1 MFLLPP
7 EWWFNFVYVSIREAS
22 SSWKNKNIFSPG
34 KTCAAAIDSMMFF
47 TTLILFHRF
56 ANIYFRWIYPIFCIV
71 WFFSSFL
78 HFFFAAVS
86 FLWVIFHTLIF
97 NHGRKKSHNNHFKCV
112 EIHSF
117 RPSTFQNLA
126 WCFWHSNIFQ
136 YRNNMIF
143 IEIEHFLWYYLV
155 WCGKIDIFMLPLTSL
170 CGTGEE
176 NARMVCRWREW
187 SDFFLLTKYKYLKT
201 SPSQRSTLEQN
212 AYPS

>member
-1 MFLLPP
+1 MFQS
-7 EWWFNFVYVSIREAS
+7 EKHHRVE
-22 SSWKNKNIFSPG
+22 KTKTFSPLA
-34 KTCAAAIDSMMFF
+34 KPVQQLLIQWYSSQLWFF
-47 TTLILFHRF
+47 FIVLQIFILDGF
-56 ANIYFRWIYPIFCIV
+56 YPIFCIV
-71 WFFSSFL
+71 WFSSSFL
-78 HFFFAAVS
+78 HFFSAAVS

-97 NHGRKKSHNNHFKCV
+97 NHGFMAEKRVIIIISNVSKFIRFALLHFRV
-112 EIHSF
+112 WLDVF
-117 RPSTFQNLA
+117 DTRTYF
-126 WCFWHSNIFQ
+126 NIAIIWF
-136 YRNNMIF
+136 F